1 MTKPAELYACLYTKE
16 FPTQALLRL
25 RQGLRDKP
33 CVVMDGDPPLQTV
46 CSLNMKA
53 HRLGLAHN
61 MTRVEV
67 DTFPSVTVLTRS
79 PKEEAATKKIL
90 LECLGAFSPCVEDKS
105 GDGAFLCVIDILGT
119 EKLFGPPEAPTRNL
133 LARFR
138 ALGVQVCIAVSR
150 NINAGSRSR

>member
-16 FPTQALLRL
+16 FPAQALLRL

-33 CVVMDGDPPLQTV
+33 CVVMDGDPPLQKV

-67 DTFPSVTVLTRS
+67 DMFPSITVLTRS
-79 PKEEAATKKIL
+79 PK
-90 LECLGAFSPCVEDKS
+90 
-105 GDGAFLCVIDILGT
+105 
-119 EKLFGPPEAPTRNL
+119 
-133 LARFR
+133 
-138 ALGVQVCIAVSR
+138 
-150 NINAGSRSR
+150 